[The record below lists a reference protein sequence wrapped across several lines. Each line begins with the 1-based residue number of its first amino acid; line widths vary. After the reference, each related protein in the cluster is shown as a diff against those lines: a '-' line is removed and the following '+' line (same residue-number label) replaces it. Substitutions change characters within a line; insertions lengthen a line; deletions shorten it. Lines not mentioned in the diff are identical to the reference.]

1 MIKTHVSSKHHVA
14 AALAL
19 LSFACSSGNV
29 DTYEDSS
36 GTVKEQLFST
46 VPYRGVNLAGA
57 EFGEGFL
64 PGTYGTHYIYPDPAK
79 ATYFTGKGMNTFR
92 LPFRWERLQRSLFG
106 ALDSTELGRLRSTV
120 SGLNNLGATVLID
133 PHNYARY
140 NGTVIGSG
148 SVTYDAFAD
157 FWSRLATEF
166 KNANVIF
173 GLMNEPNEMS
183 TDVWVT
189 AANRAIVAIRATGA
203 RNLILV
209 PGNAWSGAWSWN
221 QNWYGTPN
229 ATAMLNI
236 TDSGNNYAFEAHQY
250 LDADSSGS
258 SSSCVSTTIG
268 AERLATFTNWLISK
282 GKKGFIGEFGGG
294 RDSTCTTAISN
305 MVQHMTANGSVY
317 LGWTYW
323 AAGPWWGDYYT
334 TLEPLNGVDRPQMD
348 ALEPHLTGTQGSSC
362 TDGVKNGNETGVDCG
377 GSCPACT
384 TSGCPAFVQPMG
396 GDPGYKIDD
405 KVTFNGGAYRSLIN
419 ANFWSPSAAPQYWA
433 STTCTST
440 SSCTDGVKNG
450 NETGVDCGG
459 SCPACTPTAS
469 CTDGVKNGNETGV
482 DCGGSCPAC
491 TPTASCTDGV
501 KNGNETGVDCGGSC
515 PACTTSGCAA
525 FVQPYAGQPGYK
537 LNDKVTFNGGAYR
550 STINN
555 NYWSPSAAPQY
566 WATTTCP

>member
-1 MIKTHVSSKHHVA
+1 MIEATPYWNRLA
-14 AALAL
+14 ATALAL
-19 LSFACSSGNV
+19 LAASCSSGNIDAESERGVV
-29 DTYEDSS
+29 DQ
-36 GTVKEQLFST
+36 QLFST
-46 VPYRGVNLAGA
+46 VPYRGVNLASA

-79 ATYFTGKGMNTFR
+79 AAYFTGKGMNTFR
-92 LPFRWERLQRSLFG
+92 LPFRWERLQRSLL
-106 ALDSTELGRLRSTV
+106 ATLDATELSRLRSTV
-120 SGLNNLGATVLID
+120 NGLNNLGAVVLLD

-140 NGTVIGSG
+140 YGTVVGSG
-148 SVTYDAFAD
+148 SVTNAAFAD
-157 FWSRLATEF
+157 FWAKLANEF
-166 KNANVIF
+166 KSSNVIF

-183 TDVWVT
+183 TDAWVS
-189 AANRAIVAIRATGA
+189 AANAAIAAIRNTGA
-203 RNLILV
+203 TNLILV

-221 QNWYGTPN
+221 QTWYGTSN
-229 ATAMLNI
+229 ATAMLRI
-236 TDSGNNYAFEAHQY
+236 TDSRNNYAFEAHQY
-250 LDADSSGS
+250 LDGDSSGS

-268 AERLATFTNWLISK
+268 AERLAAFTNWLRAN
-282 GKKGFIGEFGGG
+282 GKRGFIGEFGGG
-294 RDSTCTTAISN
+294 RDATCTAAIDN
-305 MVQHMTANGSVY
+305 AVKHIEANASLY

-348 ALEPHLTGTQGSSC
+348 ALEPHLTSSQGASC
-362 TDGVKNGNETGVDCG
+362 TDGVKNGNETGVDCGGSCAACPPTASCSDGVKNGNETGTDCG

-405 KVTFNGGAYRSLIN
+405 KVTFNGAAYRSLIN
-419 ANFWSPSAAPQYWA
+419 GNYWSPSAAPQYWA

-440 SSCTDGVKNG
+440 ASCTDGVKNG

-459 SCPACTPTAS
+459 SCAACTPTAS

-482 DCGGSCPAC
+482 DCGGSCA
-491 TPTASCTDGV
+491 
-501 KNGNETGVDCGGSC
+501 
-515 PACTTSGCAA
+515 ACTTSGCTA

-537 LNDKVTFNGGAYR
+537 IGDKVTFNGSAYR
-550 STINN
+550 SLING

-566 WATTTCP
+566 WAGTTCP